1 MILAETT
8 PGSVRISSS
17 ARLIGRTLPAML
29 FKFKLCGILM
39 RRETGGQYCRRLAV
53 NQAKNPLWRAPVKT
67 FTAEH
72 DTTFRRARDAC
83 FVSPRCGFVSAR
95 QCPLLGSDRQHD
107 VGLAGAVHPLR

>member
-8 PGSVRISSS
+8 PGNVRISSS

-39 RRETGGQYCRRLAV
+39 RRETGGQYCRRLSV
-53 NQAKNPLWRAPVKT
+53 YQAKNPLWRSPMET
-67 FTAEH
+67 ITAEH

-83 FVSPRCGFVSAR
+83 FVSSRCGFLSAR
-95 QCPLLGSDRQHD
+95 QLP
-107 VGLAGAVHPLR
+107 VYWGLSGRMMRDSREQ